1 MKSGYISF
9 EEKLTT
15 ALRSKLL
22 ISLFICRQKL
32 LYDKKKKTI
41 TTLFMLNVK
50 YTCEEFISWQKLPF
64 DETAMFMLNV
74 KYTFAQVKILENQ
87 ANMKQDT
94 FGLR

>member
-1 MKSGYISF
+1 
-9 EEKLTT
+9 
-15 ALRSKLL
+15 
-22 ISLFICRQKL
+22 
-32 LYDKKKKTI
+32 
-41 TTLFMLNVK
+41 MLNVK